1 MNSFLPWQS
10 GDALI
15 TEINF
20 KINADKSYL
29 FQPFRMME
37 MSSITVTLIKVLPS
51 SHPNHSFTLIRI
63 L

>member
-1 MNSFLPWQS
+1 MNSSLPWQS

-20 KINADKSYL
+20 KIDADKSYL

-37 MSSITVTLIKVLPS
+37 MI
-51 SHPNHSFTLIRI
+51 
-63 L
+63 